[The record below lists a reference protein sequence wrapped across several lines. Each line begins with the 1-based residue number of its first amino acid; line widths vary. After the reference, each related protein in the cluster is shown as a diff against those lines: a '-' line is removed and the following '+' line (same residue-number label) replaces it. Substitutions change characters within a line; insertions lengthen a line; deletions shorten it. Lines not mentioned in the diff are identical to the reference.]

1 MNIWEPIILSL
12 KVATISTIFTLIIG
26 TFFAHIFTKYN
37 FPFKDGLEVIFTLP
51 MTIPPT
57 IVGYLLLILLGR
69 RGPVGI
75 FLEDVFGIR
84 IIFTWVAACIASIV
98 VSLPLMYQSIKSSL
112 QGVNPVYEKA
122 AKTLGVSNIKIFFKI
137 TVPLALP
144 GIVSGIVLSFSRAL
158 GEFGATLMVAGN
170 IPGKTETIPLAI
182 YYAVESNNKEKANT
196 LMLIVIIFSFINIYL
211 LNKWLK
217 KKRMN

>member
-1 MNIWEPIILSL
+1 MEIWEPIILSL
-12 KVATISTIFTLIIG
+12 KVAAISTVFTLIIG

-37 FPFKDGLEVIFTLP
+37 FPGKDALEVVFTLP

-57 IVGYLLLILLGR
+57 VVGYLLLMLLGR
-69 RGPVGI
+69 RGPIGI
-75 FLEDVFGIR
+75 FLENTFGIR
-84 IIFTWVAACIASIV
+84 IIFTWVAAVIASTV
-98 VSLPLMYQSIKSSL
+98 VSLPLMYQSIKSSF
-112 QGVNPVYEKA
+112 QGINPVYERA
-122 AKTLGVSNIKIFFKI
+122 AKTLGASDKKIFFKV

-144 GIVSGIVLSFSRAL
+144 GIISGIVLSFSRAL

-182 YYAVESNNKEKANT
+182 YYAVEGNNRAKAN
-196 LMLIVIIFSFINIYL
+196 LLIGIVILFSFINIYC

-217 KKRMN
+217 KKRIN

>member
-75 FLEDVFGIR
+75 FLEEVFGIR

>member
-12 KVATISTIFTLIIG
+12 KVATISTFFTLIIG
-26 TFFAHIFTKYN
+26 TFFAHVFTKYN

-69 RGPVGI
+69 RGPIGV
-75 FLEDVFGIR
+75 FLEEVFGIR

>member
-12 KVATISTIFTLIIG
+12 KVATISTFFTLIIG
-26 TFFAHIFTKYN
+26 TFFAHVFTKYN

-69 RGPVGI
+69 RGPIGV
-75 FLEDVFGIR
+75 FLEEVFGIR

-122 AKTLGVSNIKIFFKI
+122 AKTLGVSNIKIFLK
-137 TVPLALP
+137 
-144 GIVSGIVLSFSRAL
+144 
-158 GEFGATLMVAGN
+158 
-170 IPGKTETIPLAI
+170 
-182 YYAVESNNKEKANT
+182 
-196 LMLIVIIFSFINIYL
+196 L
-211 LNKWLK
+211 LFH
-217 KKRMN
+217 